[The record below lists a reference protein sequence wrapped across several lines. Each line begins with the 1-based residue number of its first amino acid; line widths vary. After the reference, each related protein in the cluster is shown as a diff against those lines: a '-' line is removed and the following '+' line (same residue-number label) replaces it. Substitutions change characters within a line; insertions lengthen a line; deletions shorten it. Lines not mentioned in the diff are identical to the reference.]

1 MDALSGL
8 RRARLATM
16 PFSVDVISSCLL
28 VSRAASEDTDHYH
41 CQPQWQG
48 MGPTDQLP
56 EPPLSMSIPPS
67 QGQRMRMTP
76 PSTQLL
82 RSSAPPCSA
91 RLVFLSEDVQNSRSI
106 FPRQLRECLE
116 QRQGVT
122 SVALFRWSGNSG
134 DQTEGMRTPIR
145 RWPLQASPRGVARKT
160 RGWIRYFLSCRP
172 LSSPTT
178 CRFSPALSELPISW
192 E

>member
-1 MDALSGL
+1 
-8 RRARLATM
+8 
-16 PFSVDVISSCLL
+16 
-28 VSRAASEDTDHYH
+28 
-41 CQPQWQG
+41 

-122 SVALFRWSGNSG
+122 SLALFRWSGNSG
-134 DQTEGMRTPIR
+134 DQTEESEHRYDDGRFKRHLAVSPARLEDGFATSFPVGLFH
-145 RWPLQASPRGVARKT
+145 PLQHAGLARHSP
-160 RGWIRYFLSCRP
+160 SCRFRG
-172 LSSPTT
+172 SSPH
-178 CRFSPALSELPISW
+178 RWLEIYRRQDLI
-192 E
+192 